1 MRKKYIKNLHVKD
14 FRCFKELNVEFNSG
28 FNFIIGPNGCGKTS
42 LLRAIIVSYSNRS
55 MNDSRYGENF
65 EAWIDIKDDTIINR
79 IGVNPDKMRSK
90 LNNEYRDDPSISYWS
105 TPNEDCNNSYL
116 VFDSKKLYFAPLV
129 LGAFRKI
136 DYKKIDGMKRED
148 NIDNSIQQYIN
159 NAAMSLN
166 GGVLPNIKQWMIN
179 RYFQIDKEWA
189 KEEKENWNWFMENLK
204 ILAPINDEFKFKS
217 IERDLE
223 PKFELNNKECYLE
236 ELSAG
241 FQSIL
246 EIVLSIFEWIEKT
259 NIREEMLVKNATGT
273 VIIDELDVH
282 LHPEWQFTLK
292 KSLETIFP
300 NIQFI
305 VTTHSPHMIS
315 TANIKEIIVLDNKS
329 DTMNLFPINRSY
341 DGWNTDQI
349 LEEVMGVKTLDNKL
363 YSELIKKGMNCVDS
377 NSISELKDIIEKLE
391 KVAHPS
397 DTIISVFKIKLA
409 ALELE
414 D

>member
-1 MRKKYIKNLHVKD
+1 MKKKYIKKLHVKD
-14 FRCFKELNVEFNSG
+14 FRGFKELNVEFNSG

-42 LLRAIIVSYSNRS
+42 LLRAIIVSYSTNN
-55 MNDSRYGENF
+55 MNDSRYGEDF
-65 EAWIDIKDDTIINR
+65 EAWIDIKDDTTINR
-79 IGVNPDKMRSK
+79 IGVKPNKTQSK
-90 LNNEYRDDPSISYWS
+90 LNNEYRDNPNITYLNL
-105 TPNEDCNNSYL
+105 PNEDCTNSYL
-116 VFDSKKLYFAPLV
+116 VFNSPKLHFVPLV
-129 LGAFRKI
+129 LGAFRRI
-136 DYKKIDGMKRED
+136 DYKKIEGMKRED
-148 NIDNSIQQYIN
+148 NIDNSIREYIN

-166 GGVLPNIKQWMIN
+166 GGVLPNVKQWMIN

-189 KEEKENWNWFMENLK
+189 KEEKENWNWLMENLK
-204 ILAPINDEFKFKS
+204 ILAPINSKFKFKS

-259 NIREEMLVKNATGT
+259 NSREEMLVKNATGT

-305 VTTHSPHMIS
+305 ATTHSPHMIS
-315 TANIKEIIVLDNKS
+315 TANIKEIIALDNKS
-329 DTMNLFPINRSY
+329 DTMNLFPIDKSY

-349 LEEVMGVKTLDNKL
+349 LEEVMGVKNLDNKL
-363 YSELIKKGMNCVDS
+363 YSELIKKGMECTDS
-377 NSISELKDIIEKLE
+377 SSISELKDIIEKLE

-409 ALELE
+409 ELELE